1 MLFSMDRL
9 LGREFE
15 AGLAGLKS
23 LAERQ
28 AEVRAAAASVW
39 I

>member
-1 MLFSMDRL
+1 MTIFFSMDRL
-9 LGREFE
+9 LGKEFE

-28 AEVRAAAASVW
+28 AEVCTGA
-39 I
+39 